1 VTGESPLEAAAEL
14 DAEEDVLEAGEAG
27 GKVIRGGAARTI
39 AYAGG
44 ILVGLA
50 STPLMVRHLGVE
62 DFGRFVTVGS
72 LMFIVTGLTE
82 GGLQAIGVREYST
95 RDATGRHQLVRDLLG
110 LRAVLAAAAIAAA
123 LLFGVAAGYDSVLI
137 AGILISSAGLVL
149 SAWFSVYVVP
159 LTARLR
165 LAWLAILDFGR
176 QALTSLAIVALV
188 VAGAALTPFFVAAP
202 LATGVSLVAIWLLVR
217 GREPGRP
224 SFDRREWW
232 TLLRD
237 SLPYAAA
244 LAVSVL
250 YFRVG
255 VILSSLISSETQT
268 GYYSLAFRIVEL
280 VSGVPW
286 LLVGSA
292 FPVLSRAARDD
303 SERLRYALG
312 RTYEVSLILGAWVAL
327 AIGLGAPFAVEV
339 VGGRDEFEPS
349 IEVLSV
355 LGPAMLGTFL
365 IACWGHGLLTLH
377 RHFALLAANVSAFVL
392 GTGLAAVLISSH
404 GALGAAIATTAT
416 ELWLAAVYLVL
427 LLRARAD
434 LRPRFG
440 LVPAVVLAAGTAVAV
455 PLLLDLPSVPATL
468 LGSALFFLVLGALRQ
483 IPPEL
488 FDALRLQRS
497 GRG

>member
-1 VTGESPLEAAAEL
+1 VSAEGPLDAAAEL
-14 DAEEDVLEAGEAG
+14 DAEEDVLDPGEAG
-27 GKVIRGGAARTI
+27 GKVIRGGAMRTL
-39 AYAGG
+39 AYGGG

-50 STPLMVRHLGVE
+50 ATPLMVRHLGVD

-72 LMFIVTGLTE
+72 LIFIVTGLTE

-95 RDATGRHQLVRDLLG
+95 RDAMGREALVRNLLG
-110 LRAVLAAAAIAAA
+110 LRAVLAAAAVAGA
-123 LLFGVAAGYDSVLI
+123 LLFGLIAGYDDVLI
-137 AGILISSAGLVL
+137 SGILISSVGLVL

-159 LTARLR
+159 LTAKLR
-165 LAWLAILDFGR
+165 LGWLAILDFAR
-176 QALTSLAIVALV
+176 QAMTSIGIVVLV

-202 LATGVSLVAIWLLVR
+202 VATGVTLVAIWLLVR

-224 SFDRREWW
+224 SFDVGDWW
-232 TLLRD
+232 ALLRD

-255 VILSSLISSETQT
+255 VILSSLIASEAQT

-303 SERLRYALG
+303 AERLRYTLG

-327 AIGLGAPFAVEV
+327 AIGLGAPFAVDV

-355 LGPAMLGTFL
+355 LGAAMLGTFL
-365 IACWGHGLLTLH
+365 IACWGYGLLTLR
-377 RHFALLAANVSAFVL
+377 RHVELLAANLSAFVL
-392 GTGLAAVLISSH
+392 GTGLAIVLISSH

-416 ELWLAAVYLVL
+416 ELWLAAVYLLL
-427 LLRARAD
+427 LLRARPD
-434 LRPRFG
+434 LRPRFT
-440 LVPAVVLAAGTAVAV
+440 LIPAVALAAGIAVAV
-455 PLLLDLPSVPATL
+455 PLLLGLPSVPATL
-468 LGSALFFLVLGALRQ
+468 LGTVLFFGVLAALRQ

-488 FDALRLQRS
+488 FEALRLQRS
-497 GRG
+497 RRA

>member
-1 VTGESPLEAAAEL
+1 MTAEGPLDTAAEL
-14 DAEEDVLEAGEAG
+14 EAEEDVLDAGEAG
-27 GKVIRGGAARTI
+27 GKVIRGGAARTV
-39 AYAGG
+39 AYVGG

-50 STPLMVRHLGVE
+50 STPLMVRHLGVA

-72 LMFIVTGLTE
+72 LIFIVTGLTE
-82 GGLQAIGVREYST
+82 GGLSAIGVREYAT
-95 RDATGRHQLVRDLLG
+95 RDAHGRHRLVRNLLG
-110 LRAVLAAAAIAAA
+110 LRAVLAGAAVAAA
-123 LLFGVAAGYDSVLI
+123 LAFGLLAGYDDVLL
-137 AGILISSAGLVL
+137 AGILISSVGLVL
-149 SAWFSVYVVP
+149 SAWFYVYVVP
-159 LTARLR
+159 MTARLR
-165 LAWLAILDFGR
+165 LGWLAALDFGR
-176 QALTSLAIVALV
+176 QALTSLAIVSLV
-188 VAGAALTPFFVAAP
+188 VAGAALTPFFAAAP
-202 LATGVSLVAIWLLVR
+202 VATAAALAGIWVLVR

-224 SFDRREWW
+224 SFDVRDWW
-232 TLLRD
+232 GLLRD

-303 SERLRYALG
+303 AERLRYTLG
-312 RTYEVSLILGAWVAL
+312 RTFEVSLILGAWVAL

-355 LGPAMLGTFL
+355 LGGAMVGTFL
-365 IACWGHGLLTLH
+365 IACWGHGLLTLR
-377 RHFALLAANVSAFVL
+377 RHFELLAANVSAFVL
-392 GTGLAAVLISSH
+392 GTGLAVVLIYSH

-416 ELWLAAVYLVL
+416 EMWLAAVYLVL
-427 LLRARAD
+427 LVRARAD

-440 LVPAVVLAAGTAVAV
+440 LVPAVALAAAIALAA
-455 PLLLDLPSVPATL
+455 PLLLVLPSVPATL
-468 LGSALFFLVLGALRQ
+468 LGSVLFFAVLAVLRQ

-488 FDALRLQRS
+488 FEALRLQRFR
-497 GRG
+497 RG

>member
-1 VTGESPLEAAAEL
+1 VTSDGPLDAAAEL
-14 DAEEDVLEAGEAG
+14 EAEEDVLEPGEAG
-27 GKVIRGGAARTI
+27 NKVIRGGAARTA
-39 AYAGG
+39 AYVGG

-50 STPLMVRHLGVE
+50 ATPLMVRHLGVD

-72 LMFIVTGLTE
+72 LIFIVTGLTE
-82 GGLQAIGVREYST
+82 GGLSAIGVREYAT
-95 RDATGRHQLVRDLLG
+95 RDADRRHRLIRNLLG
-110 LRAVLAAAAIAAA
+110 LRAVLAVVAVAAAIAFG
-123 LLFGVAAGYDSVLI
+123 LLAGYDDVLLE
-137 AGILISSAGLVL
+137 GIVISSVGLAL
-149 SAWFSVYVVP
+149 SAWFAVYVVP
-159 LTARLR
+159 LTAQLR
-165 LAWLAILDFGR
+165 LGWLALLDFGR
-176 QALTSLAIVALV
+176 QALTSVAVVALV
-188 VAGAALTPFFVAAP
+188 IAGASLTPFFAAAP
-202 LATGVSLVAIWLLVR
+202 IATAVTLVVIWTLVR

-224 SFDRREWW
+224 SFDVGEWW
-232 TLLRD
+232 GLLRD

-244 LAVSVL
+244 MAVSVL

-255 VILSSLISSETQT
+255 VILSSLISSEAQT
-268 GYYSLAFRIVEL
+268 GYYSLAFRIIEL

-303 SERLRYALG
+303 AHRLRYALG

-339 VGGRDEFEPS
+339 IGGRDRFEPS

-355 LGPAMLGTFL
+355 LGGAMVGTFL
-365 IACWGHGLLTLH
+365 IACWGHGLLTLR
-377 RHFALLAANVSAFVL
+377 RHAALLGANVSAFVL

-427 LLRARAD
+427 LVRARPD
-434 LRPRFG
+434 LRPR
-440 LVPAVVLAAGTAVAV
+440 LLLAPAVALSAGIGLAL

-468 LGSALFFLVLGALRQ
+468 LGSVLFFAVLAVLRQ

-488 FDALRLQRS
+488 FQALRLQRS
-497 GRG
+497 PRA